1 MASGFEMRVGHAER
15 DAVAAELREHYA
27 AGRITLDEL
36 NDRLD
41 KTFAAKT
48 KSDLNALMTD
58 LPSAAGAGTGA
69 SIGGG
74 SAAGAGSG
82 IGGGTSR
89 GIGAGGSG
97 GWDRGQRTGW
107 GSGRAGQ
114 TVGAVLAGLIVMGA
128 LLSVGFLSLFGIGA
142 GKPFG
147 IVLILAALAFLR
159 RMIFGRRHHARGS
172 RPSRRW

>member
-1 MASGFEMRVGHAER
+1 MASRFEMRVGHAER

-41 KTFAAKT
+41 NTFAAKT
-48 KSDLNALMTD
+48 KGDLNALMTD
-58 LPSAAGAGTGA
+58 LPSATGAGTGA
-69 SIGGG
+69 SIDGG
-74 SAAGAGSG
+74 SAADSG
-82 IGGGTSR
+82 IGDGTSR

-97 GWDRGQRTGW
+97 DWGGGHRAGW

-114 TVGAVLAGLIVMGA
+114 TVGAVLSGLIVMGA
-128 LLSVGFLSLFGIGA
+128 LLTVGFLSLFGIGA

-172 RPSRRW
+172 RPGRRW